1 MMKKAAF
8 LVAAG
13 GAIGALVWF
22 VWESSP
28 FTPSSAT
35 RWLGA
40 PDVEA
45 EIRRD
50 FPVVADS
57 LDKVAEFEIVEPT
70 SGTPGYRTVVRP
82 FETPSDL
89 SAVEAEAIAL
99 RAERDGTDGI
109 RAFFPKSYGDPFET
123 FVYGMRAAVTPAGRS
138 RAEATLQDGKLFYA
152 DAYRDTDVL
161 YTADRFRIEEFLYLR
176 SEQAPI
182 EFEYTLET
190 DVTEVFLHEGAVHLT
205 NGRNVVLVIERSWLI
220 DAEGRRNDDNVWW
233 ELDSESPERHQL
245 RLRVDPA
252 GLDYPLLVDP
262 SWRLLGLM
270 NQTRQSHTA
279 TLLQDGTVL
288 VTAGAPTTQSTAEI
302 YDPRTG
308 TFTFTGSLAVGRS
321 RFPAVLLPDG
331 QVLVIGGVMSS
342 GIRTAACE
350 IYNPQTGAWS
360 PRAPMN
366 VVRGQHTATLLRD
379 GRVLVVG
386 GSTAANVYTNSVEI
400 YDPGLDT
407 WTLVQPLNESRG
419 DHTATLLNDSRVLVA
434 AGNRTTVLQT
444 AEIYDVGLDTWT
456 NTPNMNQIHN
466 RTSATLLRDGRVLM
480 APGSSGTISE
490 YYDVGLDQW
499 FPTAGNVQIPR
510 SETATVLLP
519 NGKVLLVGGGD
530 GTGTAELFD
539 PATDTWS
546 TTAATA
552 NEIFGPTATLL
563 PSGQVLLTGGV
574 ATQTAEVFDPEAEMW
589 VAPAPTDMAF
599 QRRLHTATLLPNG
612 KVLVTGGFSNGNK
625 AELYDPAANSFSAAL
640 DMATSRYLH
649 TATLLSDGKVL
660 VAGGFDGVTQTAAVE
675 LYDPGFG
682 TWLAAN
688 PMNQARDFHTATLLH
703 SGKVLVAGGFGAG
716 GETEVY
722 DPVTGLWTP
731 KDPLN
736 QDRFGHTATLLPD
749 NWVLVAGGSLGA
761 APFATAEL
769 YEPSLGSW
777 SFTGPLNNA
786 RTTHTATLLPDGDVL
801 VAGGFDGGSAMVE
814 SELYSGGA
822 FSSTGP
828 LNGGRA
834 NHTATL
840 LPDGRVLVTGGDD
853 VGVATNTAEI
863 YDPVFGTWRMTANLV
878 GARLQ
883 HTATLLKDG
892 RILVAGGLDLVELKT
907 AELFDV
913 GRGFLPAWRPGITT
927 VTDPHVDGGP
937 LRVTGTQFRGLSEAS
952 DGQGFGNNATNYPL
966 VQLRRL
972 DNEHI
977 QWLFVDPGTGWS
989 DTSFDSILLTGLQ
1002 SGPTMATVYTNAIP
1016 SESRLFTAECAVP
1029 SITTQP
1035 VPVVTCEGTTA
1046 IFSVVAA
1053 GECLS
1058 YQWLKNG
1065 SDLVD
1070 GGRVSGATTDT
1081 LTIVNVDA
1089 TDVAAYRVRVSSS
1102 CSSTSVLST
1111 EVSLNLDHP
1120 PPAFAG
1126 LVSAVAATGPCRID
1140 LGWASATSSC
1150 PSAPGISYNVY
1161 RSTTLGFNPGPG
1173 NLLASCVALTSF
1185 TDTLALQSGTT
1196 YHYVV
1201 RAEDSGTGFPGPC
1214 NGGVEDFNLV
1224 ELFDTP
1230 SCTSAA
1236 STPLPVQFLT
1246 ATSKDMANTV
1256 EWLNPASGPYGC
1268 TQVVGKLNT
1277 DPTTPTDGTI
1287 IVTDNG
1293 VLGGKGSAPH
1303 GGLTNGDN
1311 WHYAAYVN
1319 DTLGCG
1325 GAWSSPRFIVGTPV
1339 NTSTPV
1345 QWTYATGMTSMAP
1358 PGLSWSTSAP
1368 SGRSVF
1374 SVSNNRALHG
1384 TNAGNLVPSSGF
1396 WPTNWVPFALGGP
1409 AQGRPPIVDMLP
1421 IGPSGIIAFVGSQDG
1436 HVYAIDAE
1444 SSLQVWKAGPL
1455 GPAGS
1460 LIQAAPAG
1468 IFTRFGG
1475 PFDKIL
1481 VGTRN
1486 TSTGNQ
1492 FLGLDLLTGA
1502 VDWTFSN
1509 APGAP
1514 EFGDGSPIGIISGAA
1529 SVDYAPP
1536 VSISPRAPVVVPTTP
1551 SGLWT
1556 SRRPKQVG
1564 FGPERSATSTAAPSC
1579 SGDGSTSAPTAGTST
1594 PSIPTPGSALARASV
1609 TVRSEDSCFPTSAQ
1623 PSCSHPPTPKSGP
1636 SKTSGAL
1643 SSRFPSCR
1651 ACSIPRRPSSFP
1663 APTRFCS
1670 ARATAA
1676 STRSTFPARTSP
1688 VYYWTRRQWS
1698 RPPPSTP

>member
-8 LVAAG
+8 LVVAG

-82 FETPSDL
+82 FETPSNL

-205 NGRNVVLVIERSWLI
+205 NGRNVVLVIERPWLI

-366 VVRGQHTATLLRD
+366 VVRGDHTATLLRD

-649 TATLLSDGKVL
+649 TATLFSDGKVL

-749 NWVLVAGGSLGA
+749 NRVLVTGGSLGA

-828 LNGGRA
+828 PERRARQPYGNPSSRRARAGHRRRRRGRRHQHGRDLRSCFRHVAHDGEPRRGSPPAHRDALEGRQDPRCRGPRPGRA
-834 NHTATL
+834 ENRGAL
-840 LPDGRVLVTGGDD
+840 RRRSRV
-853 VGVATNTAEI
+853 
-863 YDPVFGTWRMTANLV
+863 P
-878 GARLQ
+878 ARLETGHHYGHRPARGWRAAPRDRNPIPRPLRGQ
-883 HTATLLKDG
+883 
-892 RILVAGGLDLVELKT
+892 RRSGLREQRH
-907 AELFDV
+907 E
-913 GRGFLPAWRPGITT
+913 LPAG
-927 VTDPHVDGGP
+927 
-937 LRVTGTQFRGLSEAS
+937 
-952 DGQGFGNNATNYPL
+952 
-966 VQLRRL
+966 
-972 DNEHI
+972 
-977 QWLFVDPGTGWS
+977 
-989 DTSFDSILLTGLQ
+989 
-1002 SGPTMATVYTNAIP
+1002 
-1016 SESRLFTAECAVP
+1016 
-1029 SITTQP
+1029 
-1035 VPVVTCEGTTA
+1035 
-1046 IFSVVAA
+1046 AA
-1053 GECLS
+1053 
-1058 YQWLKNG
+1058 
-1065 SDLVD
+1065 
-1070 GGRVSGATTDT
+1070 
-1081 LTIVNVDA
+1081 
-1089 TDVAAYRVRVSSS
+1089 
-1102 CSSTSVLST
+1102 
-1111 EVSLNLDHP
+1111 
-1120 PPAFAG
+1120 
-1126 LVSAVAATGPCRID
+1126 
-1140 LGWASATSSC
+1140 
-1150 PSAPGISYNVY
+1150 
-1161 RSTTLGFNPGPG
+1161 
-1173 NLLASCVALTSF
+1173 
-1185 TDTLALQSGTT
+1185 
-1196 YHYVV
+1196 
-1201 RAEDSGTGFPGPC
+1201 
-1214 NGGVEDFNLV
+1214 
-1224 ELFDTP
+1224 
-1230 SCTSAA
+1230 
-1236 STPLPVQFLT
+1236 
-1246 ATSKDMANTV
+1246 
-1256 EWLNPASGPYGC
+1256 
-1268 TQVVGKLNT
+1268 
-1277 DPTTPTDGTI
+1277 
-1287 IVTDNG
+1287 
-1293 VLGGKGSAPH
+1293 
-1303 GGLTNGDN
+1303 
-1311 WHYAAYVN
+1311 
-1319 DTLGCG
+1319 
-1325 GAWSSPRFIVGTPV
+1325 
-1339 NTSTPV
+1339 
-1345 QWTYATGMTSMAP
+1345 
-1358 PGLSWSTSAP
+1358 
-1368 SGRSVF
+1368 
-1374 SVSNNRALHG
+1374 
-1384 TNAGNLVPSSGF
+1384 PSSGQRAHPVALRRSGDRVVGHLLRLHSTDRASIRPDDGDGVYERHSQRVAPVHRRVRGTEHHH
-1396 WPTNWVPFALGGP
+1396 PTGTGRHLRGHDRDLQRRRCWGVPELP
-1409 AQGRPPIVDMLP
+1409 VAQER
-1421 IGPSGIIAFVGSQDG
+1421 
-1436 HVYAIDAE
+1436 
-1444 SSLQVWKAGPL
+1444 L
-1455 GPAGS
+1455 GPRRWR
-1460 LIQAAPAG
+1460 
-1468 IFTRFGG
+1468 TRVRCHHGHSHHRERG
-1475 PFDKIL
+1475 CD
-1481 VGTRN
+1481 
-1486 TSTGNQ
+1486 
-1492 FLGLDLLTGA
+1492 
-1502 VDWTFSN
+1502 
-1509 APGAP
+1509 
-1514 EFGDGSPIGIISGAA
+1514 
-1529 SVDYAPP
+1529 
-1536 VSISPRAPVVVPTTP
+1536 
-1551 SGLWT
+1551 
-1556 SRRPKQVG
+1556 RR
-1564 FGPERSATSTAAPSC
+1564 
-1579 SGDGSTSAPTAGTST
+1579 
-1594 PSIPTPGSALARASV
+1594 
-1609 TVRSEDSCFPTSAQ
+1609 
-1623 PSCSHPPTPKSGP
+1623 
-1636 SKTSGAL
+1636 
-1643 SSRFPSCR
+1643 
-1651 ACSIPRRPSSFP
+1651 RR
-1663 APTRFCS
+1663 
-1670 ARATAA
+1670 
-1676 STRSTFPARTSP
+1676 
-1688 VYYWTRRQWS
+1688 VS
-1698 RPPPSTP
+1698 RPI